1 MTETQAASAK
11 ARVGSNSYCLS
22 TELQDSYCGENIGF
36 WVHTEFCQSE
46 VIYHLDSELSE
57 WLLKHTSLL
66 IWPKH

>member
-57 WLLKHTSLL
+57 
-66 IWPKH
+66 